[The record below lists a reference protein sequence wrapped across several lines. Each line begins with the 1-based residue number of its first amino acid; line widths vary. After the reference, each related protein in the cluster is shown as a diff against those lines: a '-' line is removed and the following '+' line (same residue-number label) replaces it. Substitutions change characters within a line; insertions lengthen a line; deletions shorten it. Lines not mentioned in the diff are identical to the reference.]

1 MQKNFKNISEKGI
14 KFIKSQPWHGNI
26 RELWNTINR
35 AFLWSDAETIT
46 DVDIQKA
53 LIIRNSTTDESE
65 VTLSLGQRVDIN
77 NLVEKYKKKYVK
89 AAMKAAGNNKTKA
102 AKMIGLNSQQVI
114 TKWIETLGIEIE

>member
-1 MQKNFKNISEKGI
+1 
-14 KFIKSQPWHGNI
+14 
-26 RELWNTINR
+26 
-35 AFLWSDAETIT
+35 
-46 DVDIQKA
+46 
-53 LIIRNSTTDESE
+53 

-114 TKWIETLGIEIE
+114 TKWIEALGIEIE